1 MVFLILK
8 ERSWSI
14 MWGKHPFDS
23 GLRDSKTELMA
34 APRCFAWG
42 WTDAWSSLHAGSLQG
57 ALSEDA
63 SAISNWYD
71 GFWILNFGDFYTCG
85 LPIETDETG
94 LMLFD
99 RWSLIVDLHFAAGTT
114 VTQHAEVIVDSSFPG
129 WELGRRAA
137 SANAHINNKIITVV
151 TDAWYIY
158 EIPAYYWQIIFHQ
171 IFTITATY
179 NIGNW
184 IRILLFY
191 QFDSI
196 CIFWTSYFMARC
208 DAKGGG
214 HFFLD
219 LGIGPDDGSARGQWR
234 TSA

>member
-1 MVFLILK
+1 MHGRVCMLAVFKVHCLRMLLRSQIYTMVSGFSTLGTPTPVVYLLKQMKQAWCCLI
-8 ERSWSI
+8 
-14 MWGKHPFDS
+14 M
-23 GLRDSKTELMA
+23 
-34 APRCFAWG
+34 
-42 WTDAWSSLHAGSLQG
+42 
-57 ALSEDA
+57 
-63 SAISNWYD
+63 
-71 GFWILNFGDFYTCG
+71 
-85 LPIETDETG
+85 
-94 LMLFD
+94 FD

-129 WELGRRAA
+129 WELGRRATA
-137 SANAHINNKIITVV
+137 SANAHINSKIITVV

>member
-1 MVFLILK
+1 MIDHVGKASIWLWIERFEDWTHGSSAMLRVRLNWCMVEFACWQSSRCTVWGCFCDLKLIRWFLDSQLWGLLHL
-8 ERSWSI
+8 WSTY
-14 MWGKHPFDS
+14 WNRWNRLDVV
-23 GLRDSKTELMA
+23 
-34 APRCFAWG
+34 
-42 WTDAWSSLHAGSLQG
+42 
-57 ALSEDA
+57 
-63 SAISNWYD
+63 
-71 GFWILNFGDFYTCG
+71 
-85 LPIETDETG
+85 
-94 LMLFD
+94 
-99 RWSLIVDLHFAAGTT
+99 WSLIVDLHFAAGTT

-196 CIFWTSYFMARC
+196 CIFVSSSTWELVQMMALLE
-208 DAKGGG
+208 ASEG
-214 HFFLD
+214 LQ
-219 LGIGPDDGSARGQWR
+219 LSGITGVISHSNVYPW
-234 TSA
+234 